1 MSRLLNGRRSDASRP
16 WLGRTGQVLVVAVL
30 ALFALA
36 PMASGAWAA
45 EDDTFDQDTI
55 FNEAAG
61 FFGDSSEAL
70 AKVIEKVFAE
80 HGRPNA
86 YIKGQVIGGALI
98 IGARYGDGMLT
109 HKIFGTHRVY
119 WRGPSIG
126 PDAGADGSKVFTLVY
141 HLPDIDDIFKTFPA
155 IEGSFYFIGGIGV
168 NYQQRDDVILA
179 PIRLGVGLR
188 AGANLGYVKFSEKRN
203 WLPF

>member
-1 MSRLLNGRRSDASRP
+1 MSERVLRQWTDRAL
-16 WLGRTGQVLVVAVL
+16 LVV
-30 ALFALA
+30 FAAILGLSLTT
-36 PMASGAWAA
+36 SGAGAA

-55 FNEAAG
+55 FAEAAG
-61 FFGDSSEAL
+61 FFGESSEAL

-80 HGRPNA
+80 QGRPNA
-86 YIKGQVIGGALI
+86 YIKGQVIGGAFI
-98 IGARYGDGMLT
+98 VGARYGDGVLV
-109 HKIFGTHRVY
+109 HKIFGERKVY

-126 PDAGADGSKVFTLVY
+126 PDVGADGSKVFTLVY
-141 HLPDIDDIFKTFPA
+141 HLPDVEDIFHTFPA
-155 IEGSFYFIGGIGV
+155 VEGSFYFIGGIGV

-188 AGANLGYVKFSEKRN
+188 AGANLGYIKFSEKRN